1 MSLPLD
7 GPLSFSEIGAATG
20 VGAPYSLTQ
29 MSANAGFGQP
39 DAVSEFYGYGPGGGL
54 TLFFRSIGYQ
64 DEFSICQ
71 ENPFCCTPAWHN
83 GTGSVPQ
90 INDYVYE
97 DAAGTIPLAPF
108 KRSVFFGIETAECGR
123 AFSWIRIDDLGSGQV
138 YDSSGCLLE
147 GPEQPMFQ

>member
-39 DAVSEFYGYGPGGGL
+39 DAVSEFYGYGPGGL
-54 TLFFRSIGYQ
+54 TLFYRTFNSHPQPTYMCFGQCDTEAY
-64 DEFSICQ
+64 
-71 ENPFCCTPAWHN
+71 HN
-83 GTGSVPQ
+83 GVNPLPNVGDIVYNDSGGSEPIQ
-90 INDYVYE
+90 SLGDYWGMAELQNESANGTFTTYKRFGEVL
-97 DAAGTIPLAPF
+97 DALAC
-108 KRSVFFGIETAECGR
+108 FF
-123 AFSWIRIDDLGSGQV
+123 
-138 YDSSGCLLE
+138 E